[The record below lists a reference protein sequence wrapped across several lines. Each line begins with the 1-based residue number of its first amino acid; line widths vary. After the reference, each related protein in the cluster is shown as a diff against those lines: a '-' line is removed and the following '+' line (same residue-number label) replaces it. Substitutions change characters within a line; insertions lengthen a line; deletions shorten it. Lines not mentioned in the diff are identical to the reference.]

1 MAALLNPTLLLA
13 VLLAIGY
20 ASLFH
25 LWTGRSLRD
34 LLVYLA
40 AASVGMIVG
49 QWIGGTLELDVLRIG
64 QLHTLEVTVA
74 AFLSLFIVRTFEVR

>member
-25 LWTGRSLRD
+25 LWTGRTLRD
-34 LLVYLA
+34 LFVYLA
-40 AASVGMIVG
+40 AAVVGVVVG
-49 QWIGGTLELDVLRIG
+49 QWIGGSLGLDGLRIG
-64 QLHTLEVTVA
+64 QLHTLEVTVG
-74 AFLSLFIVRTFEVR
+74 AFLSLLIVRTFEL